1 MSLFGKFTKKENT
14 TSPSSVLPTIIET
27 LTKAGYK
34 SQRQTE
40 SCVGYDDDG
49 LYCNFC
55 YLENDPEFL
64 LAQATFERGAFSA
77 ADELLLH
84 QICAKVN
91 ASQKAGKVYI
101 DGEGELTFTVE
112 AFIPSG
118 TPIDL
123 LALHMAKLS
132 ARRLRSS
139 TAPTGILLGIR
150 GNNAPPRGACSSAL
164 DDRWRGGHRRNS
176 RLPSY
181 KYSSRIRTCSRS
193 YADE

>member
-27 LTKAGYK
+27 LNKAGYK

-77 ADELLLH
+77 ADELLLL

-112 AFIPSG
+112 AFIPRGLPLIFSRY
-118 TPIDL
+118 TWL
-123 LALHMAKLS
+123 KLS
-132 ARRLRSS
+132 AQRSRSS
-139 TAPTGILLGIR
+139 TVRTGILLGIR
-150 GNNAPPRGACSSAL
+150 GNNAPPEVRCSSAL
-164 DDRWRGGHRRNS
+164 DDRW
-176 RLPSY
+176 
-181 KYSSRIRTCSRS
+181 
-193 YADE
+193 

>member
-123 LALHMAKLS
+123 LALHMAKALG
-132 ARRLRSS
+132 S
-139 TAPTGILLGIR
+139 TIAFFHRMYWDLTGDKG
-150 GNNAPPRGACSSAL
+150 
-164 DDRWRGGHRRNS
+164 
-176 RLPSY
+176 
-181 KYSSRIRTCSRS
+181 
-193 YADE
+193 E

>member
-1 MSLFGKFTKKENT
+1 M
-14 TSPSSVLPTIIET
+14 
-27 LTKAGYK
+27 
-34 SQRQTE
+34 
-40 SCVGYDDDG
+40 GYDDDG

-123 LALHMAKLS
+123 LALHMAKALG
-132 ARRLRSS
+132 S
-139 TAPTGILLGIR
+139 TIAFFHRTYWDLTGDKG
-150 GNNAPPRGACSSAL
+150 
-164 DDRWRGGHRRNS
+164 
-176 RLPSY
+176 
-181 KYSSRIRTCSRS
+181 
-193 YADE
+193 E

>member
-27 LTKAGYK
+27 LNKAGYK

-40 SCVGYDDDG
+40 SGVGYDDDG

-123 LALHMAKLS
+123 LALHMAKALG
-132 ARRLRSS
+132 S
-139 TAPTGILLGIR
+139 TIAFFHRTYWDLTGAKG
-150 GNNAPPRGACSSAL
+150 
-164 DDRWRGGHRRNS
+164 
-176 RLPSY
+176 
-181 KYSSRIRTCSRS
+181 
-193 YADE
+193 E